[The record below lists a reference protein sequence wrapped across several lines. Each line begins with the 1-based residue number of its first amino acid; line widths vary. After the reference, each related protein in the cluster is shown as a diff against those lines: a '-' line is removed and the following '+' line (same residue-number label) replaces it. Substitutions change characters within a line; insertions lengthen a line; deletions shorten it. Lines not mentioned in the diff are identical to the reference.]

1 MTPVVSIR
9 PMPKRLLLVVAAL
22 ALLATACVSTTTP
35 PVDYGQG
42 QRFVPFV
49 ADSQDDVGQGS
60 SIALTSNNEPYIS
73 YFGFPGELAEGEIAV
88 PRPFGGPAVP
98 FVGLATASSEGL
110 WQRGAVQMQKPIQSQ
125 SGVNIPFG
133 PVIEDKLDLT
143 PQNTNGTSVVVAS
156 DGTVH
161 VAWTVG
167 GAVYRASTKLGG
179 TSTVEKVFDSGQTV
193 SQAGPVGRPGIALDD
208 NGDPWV
214 AFTAETSG
222 GREVHVVRPS
232 GSKVVDDVVA
242 TLANCNG
249 CGSPQPTGIGLVGG
263 KPLVVYVDGAA
274 GTIGSATFGVGGW
287 ETATANLNRGQPPRG
302 LSFTTDGKGAY
313 AAFYGGDSVQL
324 ATLSGGSWEAT
335 KVADATAPT
344 GPSSGNLAATTAVAV
359 DEQGTVY
366 VAWLDEDGLRLS
378 SGTDSFTPVDIGHT
392 TQNAAGPSLAS
403 SGSGVALSWYDTDQ
417 QNLMAGFLGDLQGL
431 VVAQPSPSLTLSQA
445 PPAAGEAC
453 GKGGE
458 VVLDIIAKGIAFDP
472 TCLVAAPGSFTINF
486 DNQDAGIPH
495 NLDVLDQ
502 QGNESL
508 GATEIAPGPVQQTL
522 NLKLDA
528 GTYPFVCDVHP
539 TMTGELVVQDGAK

>member
-208 NGDPWV
+208 NGDAIVSWLERVPPEDAEVRVRRV
-214 AFTAETSG
+214 ARSG
-222 GREVHVVRPS
+222 KLGPTVTVSRTKAARASGFPRIVRR
-232 GSKVVDDVVA
+232 GDQLVA
-242 TLANCNG
+242 SWTV
-249 CGSPQPTGIGLVGG
+249 P
-263 KPLVVYVDGAA
+263 
-274 GTIGSATFGVGGW
+274 
-287 ETATANLNRGQPPRG
+287 
-302 LSFTTDGKGAY
+302 
-313 AAFYGGDSVQL
+313 GDSARVM
-324 ATLSGGSWEAT
+324 
-335 KVADATAPT
+335 VA
-344 GPSSGNLAATTAVAV
+344 
-359 DEQGTVY
+359 
-366 VAWLDEDGLRLS
+366 RLS
-378 SGTDSFTPVDIGHT
+378 
-392 TQNAAGPSLAS
+392 
-403 SGSGVALSWYDTDQ
+403 
-417 QNLMAGFLGDLQGL
+417 LGDLR
-431 VVAQPSPSLTLSQA
+431 
-445 PPAAGEAC
+445 
-453 GKGGE
+453 
-458 VVLDIIAKGIAFDP
+458 
-472 TCLVAAPGSFTINF
+472 
-486 DNQDAGIPH
+486 
-495 NLDVLDQ
+495 
-502 QGNESL
+502 
-508 GATEIAPGPVQQTL
+508 
-522 NLKLDA
+522 
-528 GTYPFVCDVHP
+528 
-539 TMTGELVVQDGAK
+539 